1 MRTRHACTYFLS
13 VNVLVSQPNYSSRST
28 WSGQF
33 LFLINGEYR
42 QTERLIWTVDCDMC
56 LRTLAYYSFFNPKVN
71 GSTFIQRFTE
81 IFHISIILYTDP
93 HFGTVSYSM
102 GLSRYN
108 DKLIGY
114 FKSNVTHLIK
124 QLFQLENETFF
135 FLCAPVG
142 VHLVVSRCWHIRCAI
157 SVIVGHSIVG
167 CWNCIDFLIKFKI
180 HERHK
185 LEENNCN
192 GLDSRDETRV
202 TTMVVTQRRDR

>member
-71 GSTFIQRFTE
+71 GSIFIQRFTE

-142 VHLVVSRCWHIRCAI
+142 V
-157 SVIVGHSIVG
+157 G

-185 LEENNCN
+185 LDENNCN

>member
-1 MRTRHACTYFLS
+1 MRTRHACTYFLT

-71 GSTFIQRFTE
+71 GSIFIQRFTE
-81 IFHISIILYTDP
+81 IVHISIILYTDP

-142 VHLVVSRCWHIRCAI
+142 VHLVVQPLLTHKMCDKCNCRPLDCWLLELHRLF
-157 SVIVGHSIVG
+157 
-167 CWNCIDFLIKFKI
+167 NKI
-180 HERHK
+180 QDPR
-185 LEENNCN
+185 
-192 GLDSRDETRV
+192 ET
-202 TTMVVTQRRDR
+202 